1 MKKIILIFSILFNC
15 GFLFSQNLLHH
26 VEPISWWV
34 NMKSS
39 KFQILIHGDQLKE
52 LDIKIPDN
60 KIELLKV
67 HYLENEN
74 YVALDV
80 EVIERGEAFSFD
92 IYFSKNDQLIEK
104 YNYQMGLKSD
114 RNMENES
121 FSSKDVIYLIT
132 PDRFSNGDKTNDIV
146 KSLKEQI
153 MNREDPSARHG
164 GDIQGIINHLDYIEK
179 SVGKM

>member
-26 VEPISWWV
+26 VEPISWLV

-52 LDIKIPDN
+52 LDINIPDS

-80 EVIERGEAFSFD
+80 EIIERREAFNFE
-92 IYFSKNDQLIEK
+92 IYFSSLDQL
-104 YNYQMGLKSD
+104 
-114 RNMENES
+114 
-121 FSSKDVIYLIT
+121 T
-132 PDRFSNGDKTNDIV
+132 PPD
-146 KSLKEQI
+146 
-153 MNREDPSARHG
+153 
-164 GDIQGIINHLDYIEK
+164 
-179 SVGKM
+179 